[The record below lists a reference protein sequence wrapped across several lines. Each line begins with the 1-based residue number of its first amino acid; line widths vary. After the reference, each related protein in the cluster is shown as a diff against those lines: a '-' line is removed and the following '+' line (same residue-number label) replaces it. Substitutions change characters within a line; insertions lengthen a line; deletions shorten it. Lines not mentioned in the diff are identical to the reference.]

1 MIRNFKFCIILFK
14 KNYSKY
20 FVYLKLFVILHRN
33 LIIKLYNMEEPKKYK
48 RKKSLKKTLEKL
60 NEMKKSVPK
69 IIFRAQNLVVTL
81 KDKHQLNR
89 WLEVYPNGVY
99 TINQ

>member
-1 MIRNFKFCIILFK
+1 
-14 KNYSKY
+14 
-20 FVYLKLFVILHRN
+20 
-33 LIIKLYNMEEPKKYK
+33 MEEPKKYK

-60 NEMKKSVPK
+60 NAMKKSVPK